1 MTYLPVISVLKKAA
15 PVVLALCA
23 GACSTLP
30 TSFDQISAPKFD
42 KLFVPNPTE
51 FAPKQPAL
59 TAVGPNDLV
68 DGSGYC
74 AGGAPP
80 PAPAAEGTPS
90 EGASDPAAA
99 AAAAATGTG
108 RPVALQMTECEVVN
122 ALGRP
127 AEVQIAANDRGERA
141 VTMTYMTPERPIYRF
156 TAGRLSTIERGAE
169 PPPPEPVRKKK
180 PAKKP
185 AKPYKPPQTQS

>member
-1 MTYLPVISVLKKAA
+1 VLKKAA

-23 GACSTLP
+23 GACSSMP

-59 TAVGPNDLV
+59 TAVAPTDLV

-80 PAPAAEGTPS
+80 PAPAAASS
-90 EGASDPAAA
+90 EHASAPAAA
-99 AAAAATGTG
+99 TAAAAVGTG
-108 RPVALQMTECEVVN
+108 RNVALQMTECEVVN
-122 ALGRP
+122 ALGHP
-127 AEVQIAANDRGERA
+127 AEVQIAANERGERA

-169 PPPPEPVRKKK
+169 PPPPEPVTKRPPAKKK
-180 PAKKP
+180 PA
-185 AKPYKPPQTQS
+185 AKPYTPPRTQS